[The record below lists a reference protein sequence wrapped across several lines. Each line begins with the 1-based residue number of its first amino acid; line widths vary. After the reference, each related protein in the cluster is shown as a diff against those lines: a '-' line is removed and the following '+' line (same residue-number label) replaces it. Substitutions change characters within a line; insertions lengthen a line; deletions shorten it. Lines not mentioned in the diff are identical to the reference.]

1 MMEKDGLQ
9 THLPLTLEAHFEMQ
23 AKESPAVE
31 NLHSLWVLL
40 RKDLEEYFSWAGFNA
55 YPWGRKYFL

>member
-40 RKDLEEYFSWAGFNA
+40 RKDLEDMLCFF
-55 YPWGRKYFL
+55 